1 MCSVHQGPG
10 GHYLLFSKTQPSL
23 FMAVAGGITAP
34 QITCVLVPGAWCVN
48 LEWQKG
54 FEYVDKSRVL
64 RWGMSLSC
72 TDGPDVIIM
81 AS

>member
-1 MCSVHQGPG
+1 MSW
-10 GHYLLFSKTQPSL
+10 YLEPE
-23 FMAVAGGITAP
+23 
-34 QITCVLVPGAWCVN
+34 CVN

-72 TDGPDVIIM
+72 TDGPDVIIV